1 MSLIFWV
8 RNLLV
13 ESSWV
18 NSAKLWNGFSSE
30 KKLRWEE
37 AGKGQWGS
45 NQKINPHPHPAKKK
59 KSVFLAQ
66 ENRWESSWPLA
77 SLTLGCRSG
86 GGKGAALEL
95 SSCKWRCLGF
105 QQQLQT
111 KQTHTRVWVSQLGSG
126 HLLWFFSFCLFYNAM
141 VKAISQHGHIK
152 GSLGAGI
159 QPTLLLGCWK

>member
-1 MSLIFWV
+1 MG
-8 RNLLV
+8 
-13 ESSWV
+13 
-18 NSAKLWNGFSSE
+18 KFS
-30 KKLRWEE
+30 KALKWFFL
-37 AGKGQWGS
+37 GKETEVGGGREGS
-45 NQKINPHPHPAKKK
+45 VGLKPENQSPTPPCKNK

-126 HLLWFFSFCLFYNAM
+126 HLLWFFSFCLFYNSM